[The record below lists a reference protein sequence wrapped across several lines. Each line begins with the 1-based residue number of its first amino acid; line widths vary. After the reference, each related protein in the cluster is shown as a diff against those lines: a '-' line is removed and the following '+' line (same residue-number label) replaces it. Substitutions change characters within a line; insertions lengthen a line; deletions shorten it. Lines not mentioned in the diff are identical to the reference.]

1 MTMQVDFAHAPPPT
15 TVDGLRA
22 VPIHIHDLRA
32 AVTLDTEAEAAFA
45 HATMTYIV
53 GPHSG
58 SPIFDLRQPVR
69 TCILD
74 GEAIDPGRIAARDVG
89 AGPHGTVR
97 VLDAVQGA
105 GSAHRLTVTYELRSP
120 AADLGGAYPP
130 RLCWSEG
137 TRVRWSFGMSDLY
150 AGRYLEAWFPSN
162 LPFDRFPFR
171 LGLRITGTTLAHSL
185 ISNGDA
191 ALTGANS
198 WLIRFPP
205 FFTSMSPLVE
215 IRPEDTVQRKSATV
229 VLPVSRRSVAI
240 EVWKPLSG
248 PENPAA
254 LIARISEFLARRE
267 RSHGPLLGNRFVCLL
282 HGASG
287 GMEYAHAATTSVG
300 AVGHEIFHSWFGRGV
315 SPAAAAD
322 GWWDEAY
329 TSFHEDGDT
338 RTEPFDFRQP
348 PIELCSR
355 MPFQR
360 AAPTASYAQGSRFFR
375 GVAARIGP
383 DRLRALMA
391 DLYRKYR
398 GTSVSTA
405 DLEAHLV
412 AGCGAVDLV
421 DAFHRFVYGFDEPAP
436 DPRIVFAAAPEDPSR
451 ASAVWVRRA
460 DDRFDTGEPTKPA
473 RDNWFHARVCS
484 SADAGCCHFLVTF
497 AVRSPAASFTYPD
510 DFLPAT
516 AATVGFDLAPG
527 QSRIVSA
534 RWPAALVP
542 LPGATVSL
550 LASVHAR
557 RAHPASGTHPWEQ
570 HSTARRDLTIDR
582 PQRRCGDRTDP
593 ATQLR

>member
-1 MTMQVDFAHAPPPT
+1 MPVDFAHAPPPT

-32 AVTLDTEAEAAFA
+32 AVTLDTAGEVAFTR
-45 HATMTYIV
+45 ATMTYIV

-58 SPIFDLRQPVR
+58 SPSFDLRQPVR

-97 VLDAVQGA
+97 VVDAVQDA
-105 GSAHRLTVTYELRSP
+105 GSAHQLTVAYELAAP

-130 RLCWSEG
+130 CLCWSEG
-137 TRVRWSFGMSDLY
+137 ARVRWSFGMSDLY

-171 LGLRITGTTLAHSL
+171 LGLWITGTTLAHSL
-185 ISNGDA
+185 ITNGDA
-191 ALTGANS
+191 AVTGANS
-198 WLIRFPP
+198 WSIRFPP

-229 VLPVSRRSVAI
+229 VLPVSGRPVAV

-248 PENPAA
+248 PENPAS
-254 LIARISEFLARRE
+254 LIPRISQFLAGGE
-267 RSHGPLLGNRFVCLL
+267 RSHGPFLGNRFVCFL

-300 AVGHEIFHSWFGRGV
+300 ALGHEIFHSWFGRGV
-315 SPAAAAD
+315 SPAAPAD

-329 TSFHEDGDT
+329 TSFHEDGDI
-338 RTEPFDFRQP
+338 RTEPFDFTQP
-348 PIELCSR
+348 PTELCSR

-360 AAPTASYAQGSRFFR
+360 TTPAASYAQGSRFFR

-383 DRLRALMA
+383 DRVRALMA

-436 DPRIVFAAAPEDPSR
+436 VPRIVFASAPEDPSR
-451 ASAVWVRRA
+451 ASALWVRRA
-460 DDRFDTGEPTKPA
+460 DDRLHPSEPPKPGL
-473 RDNWFHARVCS
+473 DNWFHARVRS
-484 SADAGCCHFLVTF
+484 SADAGCRHFLVTF
-497 AVRSPAASFTYPD
+497 AVRSSAASFTYPD
-510 DFLPAT
+510 DFFPAT
-516 AATVGFDLAPG
+516 AAIVGFDLASG
-527 QSRIVSA
+527 RSRIVSA
-534 RWPAALVP
+534 RWPTALVP
-542 LPGATVSL
+542 PPGTAVSL

-582 PQRRCGDRTDP
+582 PRRRYGDRTDS
-593 ATQLR
+593 ATQFR